1 MASRYQ
7 DEYEAETAASG
18 TIVEAYRQ
26 SLDSDDDD
34 DDRIS
39 LAVVHYRGGQTEFDL
54 GCYYAASQDALDRVT
69 GADVLAELG
78 WGVDAFHD
86 ESLEVVLRLVGD
98 PDERVI
104 VAAAY
109 ALGHRR
115 SARGIPVVL
124 PLICHPNAEV
134 RYAVVHALT
143 GQEEGAALAG
153 LIVLAGDA
161 DRDVRNWAAFGL
173 GTMSDMDTPEIRDA
187 LARLLDEPDAEI
199 RGEALIGLAKRHDP
213 RAAPALLRELAGPFH
228 GNWCLEAAEL
238 MGRPELLPLLLKL
251 RKKLCPKD
259 RASFSK
265 DLARAIAA
273 CSRLIHPGAL
283 PVRRR

>member
-1 MASRYQ
+1 MARKYQ
-7 DEYEAETAASG
+7 EEYEAETTASG
-18 TIVEAYRQ
+18 TIVEAYRL
-26 SLDSDDDD
+26 SLDSDDVYSG
-34 DDRIS
+34 IS

-69 GADVLAELG
+69 GADVLAQLG
-78 WGVDAFHD
+78 WGDDCFHD
-86 ESLEVVLRLVGD
+86 PSVEVLLRLVGD
-98 PDERVI
+98 MDERVI

-115 SARGIPVVL
+115 SERGNPVVL
-124 PLICHPNAEV
+124 PLIYHTNAEV

-173 GTMSDMDTPEIRDA
+173 GTISDMDTPGIREA

-238 MGRPELLPLLLKL
+238 LSRPELLPLLLEL
-251 RKKLCPKD
+251 RAKICPKD
-259 RASFSK
+259 EAAFSA
-265 DLARAIAA
+265 DLDQAIAA
-273 CSRLIHPGAL
+273 CSR
-283 PVRRR
+283 

>member
-1 MASRYQ
+1 MARSY
-7 DEYEAETAASG
+7 DEKCEAETAASG

-26 SLDSDDDD
+26 ALDSDDDD
-34 DDRIS
+34 SGTS
-39 LAVVHYRGGQTEFDL
+39 LVVVHYRGGQTEFDL

-69 GADVLAELG
+69 GAAVLAQLG
-78 WGVDAFHD
+78 WGRACFHD
-86 ESLEVVLRLVGD
+86 ESVEVLLRLVGD

-115 SARGIPVVL
+115 SVRGIPVVL
-124 PLICHPNAEV
+124 PLIYHPNAGV

-173 GTMSDMDTPEIRDA
+173 GTLSDMDTPEIRDA
-187 LARLLDEPDAEI
+187 LAPLLDEPDAEI

-213 RAAPALLRELAGPFH
+213 RAAPALMRELVGSFH

-238 MGRPELLPLLLKL
+238 LGRPELLPLLLEL
-251 RKKLCPKD
+251 RAKICPKD
-259 RASFSK
+259 EAAFSAYL
-265 DLARAIAA
+265 DQAIAA
-273 CSRLIHPGAL
+273 CSR
-283 PVRRR
+283 